1 MDINDE
7 TLVKIFESLMSGEP
21 VTFGTVTGRIPLVEV
36 NEKDETV
43 VHFEVTIED
52 APEPLRA
59 TLIVHKEES
68 NKV

>member
-52 APEPLRA
+52 ALEPLRA